1 MINKRYTIIDL
12 GSNSFH
18 MLTVI
23 KTDDGFSVFS
33 KNKQKVRLASG
44 LDENNNL
51 SQEMIENGL
60 NCLREFRE
68 ELNQIQPKKIMIT
81 ATAALRLATNKEQ
94 FIKQA
99 EQILQ
104 HPINLISGIEEA
116 RIIYRGV
123 TFTTN
128 NKQQMLVIDIG
139 GASTELVI
147 GKNKDI
153 LKAESLHMGCVTWLN
168 NYFSDEQ
175 LSSINFSS
183 AIKHAKEI
191 IQPYIKQ
198 YQDIQWSL
206 CMGASGTIQA
216 INEINDVQ
224 KIEKSLTL
232 DLLNN
237 IKHQCINSKHIET
250 LNIEGLE
257 ESRKAVFA
265 SGLSIL
271 IALFE
276 SLEIREITP
285 SNGALR
291 EGLISM
297 LFDEDEPL
305 NTLL

>member
-1 MINKRYTIIDL
+1 MKDKRYTIIDL

-44 LDENNNL
+44 LDDNNFLN
-51 SQEMIENGL
+51 QKTIENGL
-60 NCLREFRE
+60 SCLRNFRE
-68 ELNQIQPKKIMIT
+68 ELNHINPHKVLVT
-81 ATAALRLATNKEQ
+81 ATAALRLATNNQQ
-94 FIKQA
+94 FIQPA

-104 HPINLISGIEEA
+104 YPINLISGIEEA
-116 RIIYRGV
+116 EIIYRGV
-123 TFTTN
+123 TFTSN

-139 GASTELVI
+139 GASTELII
-147 GKNKDI
+147 GKGKEI

-168 NYFSDEQ
+168 NYFSDQQ
-175 LSSINFSS
+175 LSNENFTS

-191 IQPYIKQ
+191 IQPYLKQ
-198 YQDIQWSL
+198 YQEIQWSL

-216 INEINDVQ
+216 ISEVNDMQ
-224 KIEKSLTL
+224 KITETLTV
-232 DLLNN
+232 DLLYK
-237 IKHQCINSKHIET
+237 IQQQCIDSKKIDK
-250 LNIEGLE
+250 LYIEGLE

-265 SGLSIL
+265 SGLAIL

-276 SLEIREITP
+276 SLDIKQITP

-291 EGLISM
+291 EGLISI
-297 LFDEDEPL
+297 LFEGK
-305 NTLL
+305 